1 MDPNRCHWLCD
12 LSVPSVFFLILCL
25 FWEQIDAPCERI
37 EDMGSIDCISG
48 LLGSSPGWAP
58 GTSGLTEV
66 SSFELMVLW
75 KV

>member
-12 LSVPSVFFLILCL
+12 LSVPSLFLILCL
-25 FWEQIDAPCERI
+25 FREQMNVPCERL
-37 EDMGSIDCISG
+37 EDTGSIGCISG
-48 LLGSSPGWAP
+48 LLGSSSGWAP